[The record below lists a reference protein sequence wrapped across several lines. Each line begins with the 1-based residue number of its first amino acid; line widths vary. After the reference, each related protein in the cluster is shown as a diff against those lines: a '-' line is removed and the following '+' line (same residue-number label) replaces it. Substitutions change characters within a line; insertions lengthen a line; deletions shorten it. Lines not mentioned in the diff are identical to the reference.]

1 MLIDHVGIVV
11 KRLEEGI
18 ANWSR
23 LFGYVQST
31 EPVLNSLQKV
41 RVVFLEKE
49 GSLPVKLLEPTDSS
63 SPVWTFALRGG
74 GLHHLCFK
82 VANLENELGHL
93 VQEGARLLVHP
104 QPGEAFEMEQIAFVY
119 AGQGL
124 NIELIDTEK
133 RACRCSAVSQN
144 NELTTPLPQPER
156 GSQ

>member
-23 LFGYVQST
+23 LFGYVQAT
-31 EPVLNSLQKV
+31 EPVLNTLQKV

-49 GSLPVKLLEPTDSS
+49 GSLPVKLLEPTDPG

-82 VANLENELGHL
+82 TANLENELGHL
-93 VQEGARLLVHP
+93 VQEGARVLVHP
-104 QPGEAFEMEQIAFVY
+104 HPGEAFEMEKIAFVY
-119 AGQGL
+119 AGQWL

-133 RACRCSAVSQN
+133 RACR
-144 NELTTPLPQPER
+144 R
-156 GSQ
+156 